1 MRDRPQDAAARLD
14 PRFERRNPPFTA
26 GAVLAIA
33 LVVSVIGSYVSYVSA
48 RAAFAQHNAIERARD
63 DLSTLLQLQTEQE
76 TALTGFLSTGQP
88 VFLQPFDNDEP
99 TEAGLYP
106 VLAREIGALNNPDAA
121 TLLNELHQEHAQWW
135 SQIAQPLIKN
145 PNRPDFIERLEREKL
160 LTDQFRSNYYLLAN
174 ILNTQAQSTV
184 EESFTLLK
192 RSAWITAILIL
203 LFGAA
208 ALVADAYRSRSQ
220 AALAREKT
228 VVDTLQRAFLSGWD
242 VLANLRVGTAYL
254 SSTREAA
261 VGGDLFD
268 VHRLDDRRTMLLVA
282 DVSGKGLSAAVETA
296 LVKYSIR
303 TLAEA
308 ESDPGIVLE
317 RFNNTFMRSS
327 GDPGAFVSVFLGI
340 LDDHD
345 LTLRYASAGHSPVYI
360 RSGRRVWPLSV
371 TGGLIGLKRD
381 DRFASSSVDL
391 GVGDI
396 LVLATDGLT
405 EARDAGG
412 VMLGDDQAMRW
423 IERANPA
430 PQRLADEIVAR
441 LRRYGGGRITDDLAL
456 LVIRIQRAP
465 EGAVPPEGAAP
476 RRDVDPSRS
485 GQTGAVP

>member
-1 MRDRPQDAAARLD
+1 MRDRPQDAAARPDL
-14 PRFERRNPPFTA
+14 RFERRTTPFTA
-26 GAVLAIA
+26 GAVLAVA
-33 LVVSVIGSYVSYVSA
+33 LVVSVIGSIVTYVNA
-48 RAAFAQHNAIERARD
+48 RAAFAQHTAIEHARD

-76 TALTGFLSTGQP
+76 TALTGFLSTGQR
-88 VFLQPFDNDEP
+88 VFLQPFYNDEP
-99 TEAGLYP
+99 QESQIYP
-106 VLAREIGALNNPDAA
+106 QMAKEMATLNILGTAA
-121 TLLNELHQEHAQWW
+121 TLEELHQEHDQWET
-135 SQIAQPLIKN
+135 QIALPLIRN
-145 PNRPDFIERLEREKL
+145 PNPPDFIERLEREKL
-160 LTDQFRSNYYLLAN
+160 LTDQYRANYSLLATT
-174 ILNTQAQSTV
+174 LALQASNAV
-184 EESFTLLK
+184 EESFTLL
-192 RSAWITAILIL
+192 RRAAWITAALIL
-203 LFGAA
+203 LFGVA

-228 VVDTLQRAFLSGWD
+228 VADTLQRAFLSGWD
-242 VLANLRVGTAYL
+242 VLANMRIGTAYL

-261 VGGDLFD
+261 IGGDLFD

-282 DVSGKGLSAAVETA
+282 DVSGKGLTAAVETA

-303 TLAEA
+303 TLAES
-308 ESDPGIVLE
+308 ETDPGVVLE
-317 RFNNTFMRSS
+317 RFNNTFLRSS

-340 LDDHD
+340 LDDRD

-360 RSGRRVWPLSV
+360 RSGRHVTPLSV

-381 DRFASSSVDL
+381 DHFASASVEL

-412 VMLGDDQAMRW
+412 VMLGDEQAMRW

-441 LRRYGGGRITDDLAL
+441 LRRYGGGRIADDLAL

-465 EGAVPPEGAAP
+465 EGAVPADGAMP
-476 RRDVDPSRS
+476 RRDVDPTRH